1 MEIIVTRKMYLCP
14 QDVESFKNTDLRV
27 WYGELPRDKRLDP
40 MLLFSAFSVR
50 LEELT
55 PPVQHDD
62 EYDVVPHKP
71 ADGVYCRTL

>member
-1 MEIIVTRKMYLCP
+1 
-14 QDVESFKNTDLRV
+14 
-27 WYGELPRDKRLDP
+27 

-62 EYDVVPHKP
+62 EYDGVPHKP